1 MQYVYAI
8 VGGSMDD
15 MYDFNVDDIGNRMGV
30 CRPGNRY
37 ACYAANALNQ
47 HTCVTDY
54 STYPETEFFPA
65 HDADGSQI
73 LIQAEAGIW
82 DVAYNAVSRPVLFS
96 GGDGVQ
102 VQFAYDHRGR
112 CCERV
117 ESRLR
122 TVISG
127 GHSVSYWETVSHE
140 RYLYRGYLRIA
151 ALDML
156 NNAALIHAAVW
167 DPTEPA
173 ATRPLLL
180 QTPSGWFTYS
190 FDQAK
195 NVTELFDS
203 AGGIAAAYDHGPF
216 GEDMAAT
223 GSAAGLNPFRF
234 SSEVWDGALALVCYN
249 WRHYNPL
256 DGRFISRD
264 PIGERGGLNLYG
276 FVGNDPVNR
285 WDALGLFTIVG
296 KAENFSH
303 DEIQKAIADGF
314 SNNIGA
320 IREPLQHAVRENW
333 GNMTFVISD
342 NNDPDCAGKVDPLT
356 SYTRKGSANVGT
368 LRDVEII
375 STLSTGQKL
384 RVVRLK
390 YWFNSA
396 KLCKCQLKTLS
407 QYGLTALHEAAHNVG
422 WGGAYKDDNDPK
434 FDNLPPDIVGHP
446 SGWGVPSGGDVK

>member
-1 MQYVYAI
+1 
-8 VGGSMDD
+8 
-15 MYDFNVDDIGNRMGV
+15 MYQL
-30 CRPGNRY
+30 RP
-37 ACYAANALNQ
+37 
-47 HTCVTDY
+47 
-54 STYPETEFFPA
+54 
-65 HDADGSQI
+65 
-73 LIQAEAGIW
+73 
-82 DVAYNAVSRPVLFS
+82 
-96 GGDGVQ
+96 
-102 VQFAYDHRGR
+102 
-112 CCERV
+112 
-117 ESRLR
+117 
-122 TVISG
+122 
-127 GHSVSYWETVSHE
+127 
-140 RYLYRGYLRIA
+140 
-151 ALDML
+151 
-156 NNAALIHAAVW
+156 
-167 DPTEPA
+167 
-173 ATRPLLL
+173 
-180 QTPSGWFTYS
+180 
-190 FDQAK
+190 
-195 NVTELFDS
+195 
-203 AGGIAAAYDHGPF
+203 
-216 GEDMAAT
+216 
-223 GSAAGLNPFRF
+223 
-234 SSEVWDGALALVCYN
+234 
-249 WRHYNPL
+249 YNPL
-256 DGRFISRD
+256 DGRFLQRD

>member
-1 MQYVYAI
+1 
-8 VGGSMDD
+8 MDE
-15 MYDFNVDDIGNRMGV
+15 MYNYGVDGIGNRTGGCM
-30 CRPGNRY
+30 PGNRPV
-37 ACYAANALNQ
+37 CCSN
-47 HTCVTDY
+47 VT
-54 STYPETEFFPA
+54 
-65 HDADGSQI
+65 GR
-73 LIQAEAGIW
+73 GI
-82 DVAYNAVSRPVLFS
+82 AKT
-96 GGDGVQ
+96 
-102 VQFAYDHRGR
+102 YDHMGR
-112 CCERV
+112 MAGRV
-117 ESRLR
+117 EAQD
-122 TVISG
+122 G
-127 GHSVSYWETVSHE
+127 TVSHE

-223 GSAAGLNPFRF
+223 GSAAGLNPLRF

>member
-1 MQYVYAI
+1 
-8 VGGSMDD
+8 MDE
-15 MYDFNVDDIGNRMGV
+15 MYNYGVDGIGNRTGGCM
-30 CRPGNRY
+30 PGNRPV
-37 ACYAANALNQ
+37 CCSN
-47 HTCVTDY
+47 VT
-54 STYPETEFFPA
+54 
-65 HDADGSQI
+65 GR
-73 LIQAEAGIW
+73 GI
-82 DVAYNAVSRPVLFS
+82 AKT
-96 GGDGVQ
+96 
-102 VQFAYDHRGR
+102 YDHMGR
-112 CCERV
+112 MAGRV
-117 ESRLR
+117 EAQD
-122 TVISG
+122 G
-127 GHSVSYWETVSHE
+127 TVSHE